1 MRISEEIIQKVK
13 EENDIVD
20 VISETVNL
28 KRSGRNYIGL
38 CPFHNDKS
46 PSLSV
51 SPDKQIYK
59 CFSCGEA
66 GNVITFVM
74 KQKNYNFIE
83 AIKSLAERAN
93 IVLQIENSKQSAV
106 SKKKDIL
113 YKINVEAA
121 RYYFKNL
128 TVNNVAKEYFSNRG
142 IKNSTIRKFGLGYA
156 KEGWTNIIYYL
167 KRQGYN
173 DNQLIDAGLVI
184 KNENKGT
191 IYDRFRNR
199 VMFPVFD
206 IRGKVI
212 GFGGRVFDDSKPK
225 YLNSPETLVFHKG
238 VNLYGLNFAV
248 KDGINDR
255 TLIIVEGYMD
265 CISLHQYGITNAIAS
280 LGTALTVNQAR
291 LIKRHADKVVISY
304 DADIAGQK
312 ATLRGLD
319 ILKGAGLDVRVL
331 LIPQG
336 KDPDEF
342 VRLNGKEAFLKLVYS
357 AISLIEYRL
366 KRAAEGIDFNNN
378 EMVIKYVKR
387 TAEIFANVD
396 SVEKDIYI
404 KKIAEDTG
412 LREQS
417 IYDLINKVNISKE
430 NQNVNK
436 KEENRTELYLEP
448 AFSKAEKAI
457 LKLMLNDE
465 YYNLIIKNITEED
478 FFSKAHKD
486 IFKYI
491 IDAKNRKKSNV
502 PMYVESLCD
511 DVETSKEFVKVKE
524 TQLLDTDDEEKL
536 INDCINKIKKY
547 KLSQKLERLKKEQ
560 KELERKGKIEESIKL
575 AVELSKVSKI
585 LKNQNIIS
593 NHDGR
598 WDE

>member
-83 AIKSLAERAN
+83 AIKLLAERAN

-319 ILKGAGLDVRVL
+319 ILKGVGLDVRVL

-342 VRLNGKEAFLKLVYS
+342 VRLNGKEAFLKLVNS

-491 IDAKNRKKSNV
+491 IDAKNRQKSNV

>member
-575 AVELSKVSKI
+575 AVELSKISKI

>member
-319 ILKGAGLDVRVL
+319 ILKGSGLDVRVL

>member
-93 IVLQIENSKQSAV
+93 IVLHIENSKQSAV

-291 LIKRHADKVVISY
+291 LIKRYADKVVISY

-319 ILKGAGLDVRVL
+319 ILKDAGLDVRVL

-593 NHDGR
+593 NYDGR

>member
-1 MRISEEIIQKVK
+1 LRISEEIIQKVK

-93 IVLQIENSKQSAV
+93 IVLHIENSKQSAV

-291 LIKRHADKVVISY
+291 LIKRYADKVVISY

-319 ILKGAGLDVRVL
+319 ILKDAGLDVRVL

-491 IDAKNRKKSNV
+491 IDAQNRKKSNV

-593 NHDGR
+593 NYDGR

>member
-74 KQKNYNFIE
+74 KQKNYTFIE
-83 AIKSLAERAN
+83 AVKSLAERAN
-93 IVLQIENSKQSAV
+93 IPIGLENSKQSAV
-106 SKKKDIL
+106 SKQKDIL

-121 RYYFKNL
+121 RYYFSNL
-128 TVNNVAKEYFSNRG
+128 EVNNMAKEYFINRG

-156 KEGWTNIIYYL
+156 KDGWTNIIYYL
-167 KRQGYN
+167 KKRGYSEK
-173 DNQLIDAGLVI
+173 QLIEAGLVI
-184 KNENKGT
+184 KNENRGT

-206 IRGKVI
+206 TRGKVI

-225 YLNSPETLVFHKG
+225 YLNSPETLIFHKG
-238 VNLYGLNFAV
+238 INLYGLNFAI
-248 KDGINDR
+248 KDGIKDR

-291 LIKRHADKVVISY
+291 LIKRYADKVVISY

-319 ILKGAGLDVRVL
+319 ILRGAGLDVRVL
-331 LIPQG
+331 IIPQG

-342 VRLNGKEAFLKLVYS
+342 IRINGRDAFLKLVNG

-366 KRAAEGIDFNNN
+366 KRAAEGIDFKNN
-378 EMVIKYVKR
+378 EMIIKYVKR
-387 TAEIFANVD
+387 AADIFANVD
-396 SVEKDIYI
+396 SVEKDIYV

-417 IYDLINKVNISKE
+417 IYDLINKVNINKE

-436 KEENRTELYLEP
+436 KEEIRTELYLEP

-457 LKLMLNDE
+457 LKLMLNDD
-465 YYNLIIKNITEED
+465 YFNLIINDINEED
-478 FFSKAHKD
+478 FYSKAHKD
-486 IFKYI
+486 IFNYI
-491 IDAKNRKKSNV
+491 VEGRNDKKSNISI
-502 PMYVESLCD
+502 YVESRCD
-511 DVETSKEFVKVKE
+511 SIETSKEFVKVKE
-524 TQLLDTDDEEKL
+524 TEMLDTNDERKL
-536 INDCINKIKKY
+536 INDCINKMKKY

-575 AVELSKVSKI
+575 AVELSKINNI
-585 LKNQNIIS
+585 LKSQNISS

>member
-93 IVLQIENSKQSAV
+93 IVLHIENSKQSAV

-291 LIKRHADKVVISY
+291 LIKRYADKVVISY

-319 ILKGAGLDVRVL
+319 ILKDGTFNSSR
-331 LIPQG
+331 
-336 KDPDEF
+336 
-342 VRLNGKEAFLKLVYS
+342 
-357 AISLIEYRL
+357 
-366 KRAAEGIDFNNN
+366 KR
-378 EMVIKYVKR
+378 
-387 TAEIFANVD
+387 
-396 SVEKDIYI
+396 S
-404 KKIAEDTG
+404 
-412 LREQS
+412 
-417 IYDLINKVNISKE
+417 
-430 NQNVNK
+430 
-436 KEENRTELYLEP
+436 
-448 AFSKAEKAI
+448 
-457 LKLMLNDE
+457 
-465 YYNLIIKNITEED
+465 
-478 FFSKAHKD
+478 
-486 IFKYI
+486 
-491 IDAKNRKKSNV
+491 
-502 PMYVESLCD
+502 
-511 DVETSKEFVKVKE
+511 
-524 TQLLDTDDEEKL
+524 
-536 INDCINKIKKY
+536 
-547 KLSQKLERLKKEQ
+547 
-560 KELERKGKIEESIKL
+560 
-575 AVELSKVSKI
+575 
-585 LKNQNIIS
+585 
-593 NHDGR
+593 
-598 WDE
+598 

>member
-74 KQKNYNFIE
+74 KQKNYTFIE
-83 AIKSLAERAN
+83 AVKSLAERAN
-93 IVLQIENSKQSAV
+93 IPIGLKNSKQSAV
-106 SKKKDIL
+106 SKQKDIL

-121 RYYFKNL
+121 RYYFSNL
-128 TVNNVAKEYFSNRG
+128 EVNNMAKEYFINRG

-156 KEGWTNIIYYL
+156 KDGWTNIIYYL
-167 KRQGYN
+167 KKRGYSEK
-173 DNQLIDAGLVI
+173 QLIEAGLVI
-184 KNENKGT
+184 KNENRGT

-206 IRGKVI
+206 TRGKVI

-225 YLNSPETLVFHKG
+225 YLNSPETLIFHKG
-238 VNLYGLNFAV
+238 IILYGLNFAI
-248 KDGINDR
+248 KDGIKDR

-291 LIKRHADKVVISY
+291 LIKRYADKVVISY

-319 ILKGAGLDVRVL
+319 ILRGAGLDVRVL
-331 LIPQG
+331 IIPQG

-342 VRLNGKEAFLKLVYS
+342 IRINGRDAFLKLVNG

-366 KRAAEGIDFNNN
+366 KRAAEGIDFKNN
-378 EMVIKYVKR
+378 EMIIKYVKR
-387 TAEIFANVD
+387 AADIFANVD
-396 SVEKDIYI
+396 SVEKDIYV

-417 IYDLINKVNISKE
+417 IYDLINKVNINKE

-436 KEENRTELYLEP
+436 KEEIRTELYLEP

-457 LKLMLNDE
+457 LKLMLNDD
-465 YYNLIIKNITEED
+465 YFNLIINDINEED
-478 FFSKAHKD
+478 FYSKAHKD
-486 IFKYI
+486 IFNYI
-491 IDAKNRKKSNV
+491 VEGRNDKKSNISI
-502 PMYVESLCD
+502 YVESRCD
-511 DVETSKEFVKVKE
+511 SIETSKEFVKVKE
-524 TQLLDTDDEEKL
+524 TEMLDTNDERKL
-536 INDCINKIKKY
+536 INDCINKMKKY

-575 AVELSKVSKI
+575 AVELSKINNI
-585 LKNQNIIS
+585 LKSQNISS

>member
-93 IVLQIENSKQSAV
+93 IVLHIENSKQSAV

-156 KEGWTNIIYYL
+156 KEGWTNLIYYL

-291 LIKRHADKVVISY
+291 LIKRYADKVVISY

-319 ILKGAGLDVRVL
+319 ILKDAGLDVRVL

-593 NHDGR
+593 NYDGR

>member
-342 VRLNGKEAFLKLVYS
+342 VRLNGKEAFLKLVNS

-491 IDAKNRKKSNV
+491 IDAKNRQKSNV

>member
-20 VISETVNL
+20 VISETVIL

-106 SKKKDIL
+106 SQKKDIL

-593 NHDGR
+593 NYDGR

>member
-1 MRISEEIIQKVK
+1 M
-13 EENDIVD
+13 
-20 VISETVNL
+20 
-28 KRSGRNYIGL
+28 
-38 CPFHNDKS
+38 
-46 PSLSV
+46 
-51 SPDKQIYK
+51 
-59 CFSCGEA
+59 
-66 GNVITFVM
+66 
-74 KQKNYNFIE
+74 
-83 AIKSLAERAN
+83 
-93 IVLQIENSKQSAV
+93 
-106 SKKKDIL
+106 
-113 YKINVEAA
+113 
-121 RYYFKNL
+121 
-128 TVNNVAKEYFSNRG
+128 
-142 IKNSTIRKFGLGYA
+142 
-156 KEGWTNIIYYL
+156 
-167 KRQGYN
+167 
-173 DNQLIDAGLVI
+173 
-184 KNENKGT
+184 
-191 IYDRFRNR
+191 
-199 VMFPVFD
+199 
-206 IRGKVI
+206 
-212 GFGGRVFDDSKPK
+212 
-225 YLNSPETLVFHKG
+225 
-238 VNLYGLNFAV
+238 
-248 KDGINDR
+248 
-255 TLIIVEGYMD
+255 
-265 CISLHQYGITNAIAS
+265 
-280 LGTALTVNQAR
+280 
-291 LIKRHADKVVISY
+291 
-304 DADIAGQK
+304 
-312 ATLRGLD
+312 
-319 ILKGAGLDVRVL
+319 VL

-593 NHDGR
+593 NYDGR

>member
-93 IVLQIENSKQSAV
+93 IVLHIENSKQSAV

-291 LIKRHADKVVISY
+291 LIKRYADKVVISY

-319 ILKGAGLDVRVL
+319 ILKDAGLDVRVL

-491 IDAKNRKKSNV
+491 IDAQNRKKSNV

-593 NHDGR
+593 NYDGR

>member
-342 VRLNGKEAFLKLVYS
+342 VRLNGKEAFLKLVNS

-575 AVELSKVSKI
+575 AVELSKISKI

>member
-593 NHDGR
+593 NYDGR